1 MEITQTQEGTTYHIE
16 IRQPQKGDIIEGKIV
31 QVKPDE
37 IIVDIGTK
45 TEGVIPKSEW
55 SAPFLV
61 DKDKKPEI
69 GDKVKV
75 YVLDVGKGEDGL
87 IKLSRWRAIFEEAW
101 DYIREAKND
110 DKSIKVKGVKKVK
123 GGLMVDVFGLEGFIP
138 QSHLSLPDK
147 PVSAWKFKGK
157 EMEVKI
163 LEAERKRRR
172 IVLSRRSILEE
183 ELQKQ
188 KEKFFSNLKEGD
200 IVEGK
205 VSGITNFG
213 VFVDLG
219 PVEGLIHL
227 SELSWSR
234 DVQPRDVVKKGQK
247 IKVKVIEVKPEEGKL
262 SLSLKQLQPDPWEKV
277 GEKYK
282 VGEVYEGK
290 ITRITDFGVFVEL
303 EPGVEGLILLRDL
316 DWENIE
322 NPRKIVREGQKIE
335 VKVLSVNQAEKRIR
349 LGRKQL
355 LDPWQD
361 IAEKFKVGDIVKVK
375 VTKLADFGAFVE
387 LKPGVEGLVHVSHLA
402 KGRIKH
408 PSECVREGD
417 EIEVK
422 ILEVKPEEKRVRL
435 SVRELLLE
443 REREERKKK
452 EEEKKE
458 QEEKLKES
466 MKEILGEEP
475 TVTMGDIMNWK
486 KLHKAR

>member
-1 MEITQTQEGTTYHIE
+1 
-16 IRQPQKGDIIEGKIV
+16 
-31 QVKPDE
+31 
-37 IIVDIGTK
+37 
-45 TEGVIPKSEW
+45 
-55 SAPFLV
+55 
-61 DKDKKPEI
+61 
-69 GDKVKV
+69 
-75 YVLDVGKGEDGL
+75 
-87 IKLSRWRAIFEEAW
+87 
-101 DYIREAKND
+101 
-110 DKSIKVKGVKKVK
+110 
-123 GGLMVDVFGLEGFIP
+123 
-138 QSHLSLPDK
+138 
-147 PVSAWKFKGK
+147 
-157 EMEVKI
+157 
-163 LEAERKRRR
+163 
-172 IVLSRRSILEE
+172 
-183 ELQKQ
+183 
-188 KEKFFSNLKEGD
+188 
-200 IVEGK
+200 
-205 VSGITNFG
+205 
-213 VFVDLG
+213 
-219 PVEGLIHL
+219 
-227 SELSWSR
+227 
-234 DVQPRDVVKKGQK
+234 
-247 IKVKVIEVKPEEGKL
+247 
-262 SLSLKQLQPDPWEKV
+262 
-277 GEKYK
+277 
-282 VGEVYEGK
+282 
-290 ITRITDFGVFVEL
+290 
-303 EPGVEGLILLRDL
+303 
-316 DWENIE
+316 
-322 NPRKIVREGQKIE
+322 VRGQKIE

>member
-361 IAEKFKVGDIVKVK
+361 IAEKFKVGDVVKVK

>member
-443 REREERKKK
+443 REREEKKKK